1 MQQLREI
8 RGISVAQLHSHGS
21 SHIPAVGPKPSC
33 LVLLSPKGTLGLE
46 GCPAMGC
53 SPHGRAGYGCW
64 RIGCIC
70 FPLWE
75 AEWWLPAGFLQFG
88 EGAGSLARWA
98 GGGML
103 GGQVVDWLGC
113 PCTECL
119 GQLPSWD
126 QCLPH
131 CCDLSPCP
139 ETSVHPAG
147 LPIPPKNSWH
157 QCLREPRLPGL
168 CWYGWE
174 RSPPSSSSSSPGS
187 TASTTRWVLP
197 PALS

>member
-1 MQQLREI
+1 MLQKSSSQVGISADRGLSAFPGCGGEGWHGMPVLGTDSSFPPLPSLTEAVIACNEALPANPCPSVAGELLALQERMQQLREI

-75 AEWWLPAGFLQFG
+75 AEWWLPAGFLRFG
-88 EGAGSLARWA
+88 ENAGSLARWA

-119 GQLPSWD
+119 G
-126 QCLPH
+126 
-131 CCDLSPCP
+131 
-139 ETSVHPAG
+139 
-147 LPIPPKNSWH
+147 
-157 QCLREPRLPGL
+157 
-168 CWYGWE
+168 
-174 RSPPSSSSSSPGS
+174 
-187 TASTTRWVLP
+187 
-197 PALS
+197 